1 MNIITVLLIIILL
14 DGILIK
20 EINVAMLDGT
30 SPHVVDPLTPGAV
43 DEILNLGDAL
53 DKDILVKN
61 KKKL

>member
-1 MNIITVLLIIILL
+1 
-14 DGILIK
+14 
-20 EINVAMLDGT
+20 MLDGT

-61 KKKL
+61 KKEIINLNKEIGKL